1 MSQRFRILLY
11 NVGYATALDGS
22 LRSYLLHFYRYIYTP
37 RYIIRRVRQM
47 IYSILQEQQP
57 DVCCFVEIHRKKS
70 CVPHPHAY
78 AQFDVENKYGQSS
91 VLRRLPF
98 FRDNCNGF
106 YAKNTLD
113 FQKIFLKHGT
123 KKLIYEIKLRPDTS
137 LFLVHFSL
145 EKRVRAKQCEEL
157 KEIVQSRENAIVC
170 GDFNIFKGTGE
181 LESLAQDCG
190 LRIVNTPGEAT
201 FPAVNPKRALD
212 LFLCPEHVQFAEVKV
227 LSDCKGSDHL
237 PVMLELEL
245 AGANN

>member
-1 MSQRFRILLY
+1 
-11 NVGYATALDGS
+11 
-22 LRSYLLHFYRYIYTP
+22 
-37 RYIIRRVRQM
+37 
-47 IYSILQEQQP
+47 
-57 DVCCFVEIHRKKS
+57 
-70 CVPHPHAY
+70 
-78 AQFDVENKYGQSS
+78 
-91 VLRRLPF
+91 
-98 FRDNCNGF
+98 
-106 YAKNTLD
+106 
-113 FQKIFLKHGT
+113 
-123 KKLIYEIKLRPDTS
+123 
-137 LFLVHFSL
+137 L